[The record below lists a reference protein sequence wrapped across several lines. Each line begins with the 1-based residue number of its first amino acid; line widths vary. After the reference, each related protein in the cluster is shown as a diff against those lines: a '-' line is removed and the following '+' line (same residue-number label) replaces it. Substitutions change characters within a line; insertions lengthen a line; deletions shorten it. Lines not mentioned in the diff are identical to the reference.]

1 MQNKNLE
8 ILANFAK
15 ECQFLLTYKK
25 NSVKLKSKIVKKEV
39 ILSRTIS
46 DIIEEFIMSSL
57 DDDDFIE
64 LSRNDLAKFFS
75 CVPSQINYVLNTRFT
90 VNRGFVVESQRGGG
104 GFIKIVRV
112 QDNADNFLK
121 NILKI
126 CHMPVS
132 LVQANQIILNLKE
145 KELITDRES
154 EILKASVSAKALNN
168 PINMDN
174 ILRAN
179 ILKQVII
186 NLMKERN

>member
-1 MQNKNLE
+1 M
-8 ILANFAK
+8 
-15 ECQFLLTYKK
+15 
-25 NSVKLKSKIVKKEV
+25 NSKTV
-39 ILSRTIS
+39 S
-46 DIIEEFIMSSL
+46 DIIEEFIISSL

-112 QDNADNFLK
+112 QDNVDNFLK
-121 NILKI
+121 NALNLCSQPIS
-126 CHMPVS
+126 V
-132 LVQANQIILNLKE
+132 VQANQLINHLEE
-145 KELITDRES
+145 KKLITNNEN
-154 EILKASVSAKALNN
+154 EIIKSAVSVKALNN
-168 PINMDN
+168 PINTDN

-186 NLMKERN
+186 SLIKRRG